1 MRNRKRLLNIAAA
14 IAMTNTDIRLAYNEE
29 NETTDINEEAAHFL
43 NHKEKRVGR
52 DIELYAFLCEIEG
65 EVAMLC
71 DFLGEIILPL
81 KLQGS
86 LSAQAVEDWGIEL
99 LDKECWDDWR
109 GLFREGL

>member
-1 MRNRKRLLNIAAA
+1 MKNRKRLLNIAAA

-29 NETTDINEEAAHFL
+29 NETTNVDREASHFL
-43 NHKEKRVGR
+43 KYKEKRVGR

-71 DFLGEIILPL
+71 NFLGEIILPL